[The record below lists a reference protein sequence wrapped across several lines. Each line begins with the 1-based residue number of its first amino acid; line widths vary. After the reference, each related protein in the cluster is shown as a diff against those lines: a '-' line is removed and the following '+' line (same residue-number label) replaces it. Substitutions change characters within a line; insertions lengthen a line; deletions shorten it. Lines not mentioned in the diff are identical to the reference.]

1 MRKRLLAVLLSAT
14 VGVML
19 LAGCGNS
26 EEAAPAASEQAEEE
40 AAGTEEA
47 PAAEEAAAEE
57 AAAEG
62 ASGAEE
68 AASSDSVDT
77 STNYL
82 EGKKIAVLLKS
93 YTHMFWVE
101 AANEAELMAEQY
113 GCEVE
118 ILAPTVA
125 NSNEEQIELLE
136 NSLVSPPDLYIIVPA
151 DSKGIAPAI
160 AEINSEGI
168 PIVNVNTQ
176 ILDESVSYDS
186 YVSAN
191 QYDLGYTT
199 VSTAIEKIGEEGK
212 AIIIF
217 GKPGAQTYMERNEG
231 AEAAFAEHTGWEV
244 LDNQVANGDRNEAM
258 TVMQTLMT
266 KYSDIDLVYAQDGEM
281 ALGAAEAIK
290 AAGKEGEIKVVG
302 ENSSVEICNA
312 IESGA
317 LYMVYDD
324 AAWSQ
329 METGFKVANLV
340 LGGETVEDT
349 YYSPIYLVDS
359 DNVEEYAKR
368 YEE

>member
-1 MRKRLLAVLLSAT
+1 MKKKLLGVLLTAAVCTS
-14 VGVML
+14 L
-19 LAGCGNS
+19 LAGCGSSQEAEAPAAAEPAMSEDAEEGPAES
-26 EEAAPAASEQAEEE
+26 EESETQEATEEPAASE
-40 AAGTEEA
+40 GI
-47 PAAEEAAAEE
+47 
-57 AAAEG
+57 
-62 ASGAEE
+62 
-68 AASSDSVDT
+68 DT
-77 STNYL
+77 SANYL
-82 EGKKIAVLLKS
+82 EGKKIIVLLKS

-101 AANEAELMAEQY
+101 AANEAEMLADQY

-151 DSKGIAPAI
+151 DSQGIAPAI
-160 AEINSEGI
+160 AEINAEGI

-176 ILDESVSYDS
+176 ITDESVSYDS

-191 QYDLGYTT
+191 QYELGYTT
-199 VSTAIEKIGEEGK
+199 VSTAIEKLGEEGK
-212 AIIIF
+212 AIVIF
-217 GKPGAQTYMERNEG
+217 GKPGAQTYMERDEG
-231 AEAAFAEHTGWEV
+231 ASAAFAEHTGWEV

-266 KYSDIDLVYAQDGEM
+266 KYSDIDLVYAEDGEM

-290 AAGKEGEIKVVG
+290 AAGKDGEIKVVG
-302 ENSSVEICNA
+302 DNSSVEICDA
-312 IESGA
+312 IKSGA

-340 LGGETVEDT
+340 LGGESVEDT

-359 DNVEEYAKR
+359 DNVEEYSKR

>member
-1 MRKRLLAVLLSAT
+1 MKKKLLGVLLTAAVCTS
-14 VGVML
+14 L
-19 LAGCGNS
+19 LAGCGSSQEAEALAAAEPAMSEDAEEGPAES
-26 EEAAPAASEQAEEE
+26 EESETQEATEEPAASE
-40 AAGTEEA
+40 GI
-47 PAAEEAAAEE
+47 
-57 AAAEG
+57 
-62 ASGAEE
+62 
-68 AASSDSVDT
+68 DT
-77 STNYL
+77 SANYL
-82 EGKKIAVLLKS
+82 EGKKIIVLLKS

-101 AANEAELMAEQY
+101 AANEAEMLADQY

-151 DSKGIAPAI
+151 DSQGIAPAI
-160 AEINSEGI
+160 AEINAEGI

-176 ILDESVSYDS
+176 ITDESVSYDS

-191 QYDLGYTT
+191 QYELGYTT
-199 VSTAIEKIGEEGK
+199 VSTAIEKLGEEGK
-212 AIIIF
+212 AIVIF
-217 GKPGAQTYMERNEG
+217 GKPGAQTYMERDEG
-231 AEAAFAEHTGWEV
+231 ASAAFAEHTGWEV

-266 KYSDIDLVYAQDGEM
+266 KYSDIDLVYAEDGEM

-290 AAGKEGEIKVVG
+290 AAGKDGEIKVVG
-302 ENSSVEICNA
+302 DNSSVEICDA
-312 IESGA
+312 IKSGA

-340 LGGETVEDT
+340 LGGESVEDT

-359 DNVEEYAKR
+359 DNVEEYSKR

>member
-26 EEAAPAASEQAEEE
+26 QEAAPAASEQAEEE

-113 GCEVE
+113 GCDVE

-199 VSTAIEKIGEEGK
+199 ASTAIEKIGEEGK

-231 AEAAFAEHTGWEV
+231 AEAAFAEHAGWEV

-312 IESGA
+312 IKSGA